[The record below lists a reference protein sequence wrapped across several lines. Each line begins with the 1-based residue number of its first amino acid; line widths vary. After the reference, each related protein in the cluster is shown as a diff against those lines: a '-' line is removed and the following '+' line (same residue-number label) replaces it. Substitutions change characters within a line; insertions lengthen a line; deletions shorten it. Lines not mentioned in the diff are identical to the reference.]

1 MVRKSQFGLFKISS
15 IQFMPSLDKQQTP
28 QKLAERNKL
37 EFETDENDYE
47 NIHAK
52 TLEEEKEVGSSRYN
66 AMRLTQG
73 VFKVLDIFQFVL
85 MYSPSSSF
93 LK

>member
-1 MVRKSQFGLFKISS
+1 
-15 IQFMPSLDKQQTP
+15 MPSSGNQQTP

-52 TLEEEKEVGSSRYN
+52 TLEEEKEVGISSCN

-73 VFKVLDIFQFVL
+73 VFKLLDICQA
-85 MYSPSSSF
+85 
-93 LK
+93 

>member
-1 MVRKSQFGLFKISS
+1 
-15 IQFMPSLDKQQTP
+15 MPSSDNQQTP

-52 TLEEEKEVGSSRYN
+52 TLEEEKEVGSGRCY
-66 AMRLTQG
+66 AMMRLTQG
-73 VFKVLDIFQFVL
+73 IFILLDICQA
-85 MYSPSSSF
+85 
-93 LK
+93 

>member
-1 MVRKSQFGLFKISS
+1 MVRKSQFGLLKITS
-15 IQFMPSLDKQQTP
+15 IQFMPSSGNQQTP

-52 TLEEEKEVGSSRYN
+52 TLEEEKEVGGSRCN
-66 AMRLTQG
+66 VMGLTQG
-73 VFKVLDIFQFVL
+73 VFKLLDICQA
-85 MYSPSSSF
+85 
-93 LK
+93 

>member
-1 MVRKSQFGLFKISS
+1 MVRKSQFGLFKITS
-15 IQFMPSLDKQQTP
+15 IEFVPPSDNQQTP

-47 NIHAK
+47 K
-52 TLEEEKEVGSSRYN
+52 TLEEEKEVGISRCN

-73 VFKVLDIFQFVL
+73 VFILLDICQA
-85 MYSPSSSF
+85 
-93 LK
+93 

>member
-1 MVRKSQFGLFKISS
+1 MVRKSQLGITS
-15 IQFMPSLDKQQTP
+15 IQFMPYSDNQQTP

-52 TLEEEKEVGSSRYN
+52 TLEEEKEVGSSRCN
-66 AMRLTQG
+66 ERRNENNLVPPCAE
-73 VFKVLDIFQFVL
+73 I
-85 MYSPSSSF
+85 
-93 LK
+93 

>member
-1 MVRKSQFGLFKISS
+1 MVRKSQFKITL
-15 IQFMPSLDKQQTP
+15 IQFVPSLDKQQTP

-52 TLEEEKEVGSSRYN
+52 TLEEEKEVGSSRCN
-66 AMRLTQG
+66 AMGLTQG
-73 VFKVLDIFQFVL
+73 VFKLLDICQA
-85 MYSPSSSF
+85 
-93 LK
+93 

>member
-1 MVRKSQFGLFKISS
+1 MVRKSQFKITL
-15 IQFMPSLDKQQTP
+15 IQFVPSLDKQQTP

-73 VFKVLDIFQFVL
+73 VFSALDTFQALHPPPLSICVNV
-85 MYSPSSSF
+85 
-93 LK
+93 

>member
-1 MVRKSQFGLFKISS
+1 
-15 IQFMPSLDKQQTP
+15 MPSSDNQQTP

-52 TLEEEKEVGSSRYN
+52 TLEEEKEVGSGKCY
-66 AMRLTQG
+66 AMMRLTQG
-73 VFKVLDIFQFVL
+73 IFKLLLSFLTSFPFQFVL
-85 MYSPSSSF
+85 FSPSSM
-93 LK
+93 

>member
-1 MVRKSQFGLFKISS
+1 MVRKSQFGLLKITS
-15 IQFMPSLDKQQTP
+15 IQFMPSSDNQQTP

-52 TLEEEKEVGSSRYN
+52 TLEEEKEVGSSRFN
-66 AMRLTQG
+66 
-73 VFKVLDIFQFVL
+73 VFNLFDIC
-85 MYSPSSSF
+85 
-93 LK
+93 KA

>member
-1 MVRKSQFGLFKISS
+1 
-15 IQFMPSLDKQQTP
+15 MPSSDNQQTP

-52 TLEEEKEVGSSRYN
+52 TLEEEKEVGSSRCN
-66 AMRLTQG
+66 VMGLTQG
-73 VFKVLDIFQFVL
+73 VFKLLDICQA
-85 MYSPSSSF
+85 
-93 LK
+93 

>member
-1 MVRKSQFGLFKISS
+1 
-15 IQFMPSLDKQQTP
+15 MPYSDNQQTP

-52 TLEEEKEVGSSRYN
+52 TLEEEKEVGSNRFH
-66 AMRLTQG
+66 
-73 VFKVLDIFQFVL
+73 VFKLLDICQA
-85 MYSPSSSF
+85 
-93 LK
+93 